1 LRRVYGT
8 PSTRSGF
15 NSLLRERP
23 ISVDNGPVAAA
34 HTSWRL
40 CDRKPPSH
48 CLVFNARA
56 AHPHIS
62 AEYKSKHLVCTGHIN
77 RSLGRMATVGACS
90 ALARAAVRGLSTRH
104 NVIRRNVLRKVRRGI
119 DRLPTQGPDP
129 AISDVTPNGWRI
141 AAAAVVER
149 YPVVMPDPHPF
160 AAKYLEGR
168 FLWQQS
174 VARPIPESW
183 FESDRDESG
192 GTYCASLTL
201 VLCRGRGGLSL
212 TWSRLD
218 STTGVVP

>member
-1 LRRVYGT
+1 
-8 PSTRSGF
+8 
-15 NSLLRERP
+15 
-23 ISVDNGPVAAA
+23 
-34 HTSWRL
+34 
-40 CDRKPPSH
+40 
-48 CLVFNARA
+48 
-56 AHPHIS
+56 
-62 AEYKSKHLVCTGHIN
+62 
-77 RSLGRMATVGACS
+77 MATVGACS
-90 ALARAAVRGLSTRH
+90 ALARAARGARAHGGGTVQAAPAGLARGIMAVGAPSAGLSTRH
-104 NVIRRNVLRKVRRGI
+104 NVVRRNVLRKVRRGV

-192 GTYCASLTL
+192 GTCRASLTL
-201 VLCRGRGGLSL
+201 VLRQGKWHPSF

-218 STTGVVP
+218 SATTVVVLPTFLCTAYSWSVR